1 MATMT
6 TTQAAAKLGVS
17 TRTIQRHCAAGKLA
31 ACKNSRG
38 HWTVTLEDAMTSLPA
53 LTDTNPALIRI
64 AEGDR
69 KADLTRLTE
78 QLTSSAGNAP
88 AELVAEMVD
97 LYREVALRHTDARW
111 WLNNNSRP
119 LAPILQREFT
129 ADDKARLAALAG
141 RR

>member
-17 TRTIQRHCAAGKLA
+17 IRTIQRHCATGKLA
-31 ACKNSRG
+31 ATKNTRG
-38 HWTVTLEDAMTSLPA
+38 RWTITMEYTVTLPA
-53 LTDTNPALIRI
+53 LTDTNPDLVRI

-69 KADLTRLTE
+69 TSALARLTD
-78 QLTSSAGNAP
+78 QLTNTAGNAP
-88 AELVAEMVD
+88 AELVASMIG

-119 LAPILQREFT
+119 LGPILQREFT
-129 ADDKARLAALAG
+129 ADDKARLVALAA